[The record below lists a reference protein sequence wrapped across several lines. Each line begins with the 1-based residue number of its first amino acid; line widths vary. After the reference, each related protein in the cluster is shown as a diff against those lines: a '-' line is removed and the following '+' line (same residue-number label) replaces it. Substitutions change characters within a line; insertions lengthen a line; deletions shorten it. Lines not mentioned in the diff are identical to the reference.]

1 MQAPIAKQSYT
12 AANAQSSK
20 GFVEALTQRCLQL
33 GGSLVRFLAPQDD
46 LHIQT
51 HELNGQTTWVVS
63 DRTTQSRQEFTSEQ
77 ALRTWLEER
86 YYQ

>member
-1 MQAPIAKQSYT
+1 MQAPIAKQAYSVSSYYP
-12 AANAQSSK
+12 QRV
-20 GFVEALTQRCLQL
+20 VEVLSLQFQQL
-33 GGSLVRFLAPQDD
+33 SGALVRFLAPQDS

-51 HELNGQTTWVVS
+51 RELNGQTTWIVS
-63 DRTTQSRQEFTSEQ
+63 DRTTQARQQFTSEQ